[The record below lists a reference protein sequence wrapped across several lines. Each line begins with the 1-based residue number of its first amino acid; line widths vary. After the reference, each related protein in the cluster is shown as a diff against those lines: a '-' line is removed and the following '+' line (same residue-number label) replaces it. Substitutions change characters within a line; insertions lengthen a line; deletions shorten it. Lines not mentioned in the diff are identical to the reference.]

1 MRLTFLV
8 APPTFRRDWRPELK
22 DVAAEPPIASDRDR
36 RGRPRPRSRR
46 PTRPCWPRRATRTS
60 SRRASPRRTESA
72 TCSTAPSGGT
82 PPPTKPD
89 SRPAPW
95 SSGWGTRVTSH
106 ASSRRGRSTSWRR
119 RPATTAAPLPL
130 RARGPGQ
137 RPVRGQR
144 LLRRAGPH
152 ARLPPRGH
160 RPRPGLLGAPDR
172 RAFRGIVAALTW
184 RWEGIVR
191 DALRGVRTSSGRRP
205 SCPWTSAGHLPCRR
219 RKFLILLREVF
230 VRRLGNPQDLLD
242 GLPPF
247 PSNA

>member
-46 PTRPCWPRRATRTS
+46 PTRPCWSRRATRTS

-82 PPPTKPD
+82 PPPTKPGM
-89 SRPAPW
+89 RPAPW

-106 ASSRRGRSTSWRR
+106 VSSRRGRSTSLR
-119 RPATTAAPLPL
+119 RPRAPLP
-130 RARGPGQ
+130 RARGPSR
-137 RPVRGQR
+137 RPGRSRR

-160 RPRPGLLGAPDR
+160 RPCPGRLRLAG
-172 RAFRGIVAALTW
+172 AFRGIVAAYT
-184 RWEGIVR
+184 RRREVIVQGV
-191 DALRGVRTSSGRRP
+191 LWGVRTSSGRRP
-205 SCPWTSAGHLPCRR
+205 SCPGTSAVPRASPPSASP
-219 RKFLILLREVF
+219 LLRE
-230 VRRLGNPQDLLD
+230 DLLA
-242 GLPPF
+242 PYNIPN
-247 PSNA
+247 S